1 MKMKMKILLQEVQNV
16 HHCNYLAAIDICI
29 ISFKDHRNQFRM
41 KNKHSYKAFFFHQVT
56 WYKQTF
62 LTYPHYV

>member
-29 ISFKDHRNQFRM
+29 ISFKDHRDQFRM
-41 KNKHSYKAFFFHQVT
+41 KNKHSYKAFFSSSDLV
-56 WYKQTF
+56 
-62 LTYPHYV
+62 